1 MIEKKEISFLWT
13 LAFLLMLLASSY
25 GLFSKPSGDFSI
37 GLSDKILH
45 FLMFLLLSYFLIK
58 SNNYFKISFVFII
71 LYASISE
78 LIQFF
83 LIYRE
88 GDLVDLF
95 FNYLGIGVIF
105 TKNFF
110 LT

>member
-1 MIEKKEISFLWT
+1 MI
-13 LAFLLMLLASSY
+13 
-25 GLFSKPSGDFSI
+25 
-37 GLSDKILH
+37 KI
-45 FLMFLLLSYFLIK
+45 FPFI
-58 SNNYFKISFVFII
+58 FII

-83 LIYRE
+83 LIYRD

-105 TKNFF
+105 IKKFF

>member
-1 MIEKKEISFLWT
+1 
-13 LAFLLMLLASSY
+13 
-25 GLFSKPSGDFSI
+25 
-37 GLSDKILH
+37 
-45 FLMFLLLSYFLIK
+45 LLSYFLIK
-58 SNNYFKISFVFII
+58 SNNYFKISFIFII

-83 LIYRE
+83 LIYRD

-105 TKNFF
+105 IKKFF